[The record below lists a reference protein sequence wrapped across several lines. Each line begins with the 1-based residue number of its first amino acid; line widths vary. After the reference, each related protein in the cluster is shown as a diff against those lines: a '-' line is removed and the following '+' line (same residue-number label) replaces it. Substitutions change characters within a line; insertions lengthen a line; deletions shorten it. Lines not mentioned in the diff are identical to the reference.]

1 MIPNEVLYK
10 RDLTG
15 GLVRW
20 WGRVEKVTNSDGT
33 ISLRLA
39 YYYGKVNGAET
50 SSYSPV
56 IKAKSKKTDREQA
69 EFELNSVY
77 ERHKKQGYKSLSD
90 LGISPLDYLT
100 NADDLFAEIDK
111 RLPKY
116 NTDANNCVKPMKA
129 QKFAIGRFEYP
140 CIAQPKING
149 VRAVVMLEEFT
160 PTDLFS
166 LEGFVRDD
174 KHYHTVIKTK
184 EGLTYRIWHIEQLFN
199 DFYDSFPEYANM
211 VFDGEIYIRS
221 EKVTTIGGAARNPKN
236 IYHEKLQF
244 VNFDL
249 SIPDLTN
256 RERDKLRF
264 SVWEE
269 YRSKKSS
276 VSHNV
281 MTGRIWENLTPED
294 HGMWDKFNLIILNS
308 DTIYDDNQALAYM
321 QKCIDCGFEGAII
334 RNLHT
339 EYKFG
344 SRPATMMK
352 LKKFDDAEFECIGVE
367 HTGNP
372 DDKIG
377 FNVRLILKNDINDL
391 VFSCTLTGTV
401 NERLDILNNPPIG
414 KSVTVKFYER
424 TKNGLPFHAN
434 VVGIRDYEK

>member
-1 MIPNEVLYK
+1 
-10 RDLTG
+10 
-15 GLVRW
+15 
-20 WGRVEKVTNSDGT
+20 
-33 ISLRLA
+33 
-39 YYYGKVNGAET
+39 
-50 SSYSPV
+50 
-56 IKAKSKKTDREQA
+56 
-69 EFELNSVY
+69 
-77 ERHKKQGYKSLSD
+77 
-90 LGISPLDYLT
+90 
-100 NADDLFAEIDK
+100 
-111 RLPKY
+111 
-116 NTDANNCVKPMKA
+116 MKA
-129 QKFAIGRFEYP
+129 QKFAIGKFDYP

-184 EGLTYRIWHIEQLFN
+184 EGLTYHIWHIEQLFN
-199 DFYDSFPEYANM
+199 DFYNSFPEYANM
-211 VFDGEIYIRS
+211 VFDGEIYIRG
-221 EKVTTIGGAARNPKN
+221 EKVTSIGGAARNPRN
-236 IYHEKLQF
+236 PLHEKLQF

-256 RERDKLRF
+256 KDRDKLRF

-281 MTGRIWENLTPED
+281 MGGRIWENLTPEG
-294 HGMWDKFNLIILNS
+294 HSMWDKFNLIILNS

-321 QKCIDCGFEGAII
+321 QRCIDCGFEGAII
-334 RNLHT
+334 RDLHT

-372 DDKIG
+372 DDRVG
-377 FNVRLILKNDINDL
+377 FNVSNDL

>member
-33 ISLRLA
+33 VSLRLA

-129 QKFAIGRFEYP
+129 QKFTVGKFEYP

-199 DFYDSFPEYANM
+199 DFMIVSLNM
-211 VFDGEIYIRS
+211 LIWYLMVRFI
-221 EKVTTIGGAARNPKN
+221 
-236 IYHEKLQF
+236 F
-244 VNFDL
+244 V
-249 SIPDLTN
+249 
-256 RERDKLRF
+256 
-264 SVWEE
+264 
-269 YRSKKSS
+269 
-276 VSHNV
+276 
-281 MTGRIWENLTPED
+281 
-294 HGMWDKFNLIILNS
+294 
-308 DTIYDDNQALAYM
+308 
-321 QKCIDCGFEGAII
+321 
-334 RNLHT
+334 
-339 EYKFG
+339 
-344 SRPATMMK
+344 
-352 LKKFDDAEFECIGVE
+352 
-367 HTGNP
+367 
-372 DDKIG
+372 
-377 FNVRLILKNDINDL
+377 VRK
-391 VFSCTLTGTV
+391 
-401 NERLDILNNPPIG
+401 
-414 KSVTVKFYER
+414 
-424 TKNGLPFHAN
+424 
-434 VVGIRDYEK
+434 

>member
-1 MIPNEVLYK
+1 MISNEVLYK

-33 ISLRLA
+33 VSLRLA

-69 EFELNSVY
+69 EFELKSVY
-77 ERHKKQGYKSLSD
+77 ERHKKKGYKSLTD
-90 LGISPLDYLT
+90 LGLNPLDYL
-100 NADDLFAEIDK
+100 NDIIPLWNEIEK

-116 NTDANNCVKPMKA
+116 NTDANNCIKPMKC
-129 QKFAIGRFEYP
+129 QKFAIGKFYYP
-140 CIAQPKING
+140 AIIQPKING
-149 VRAVVMLEEFT
+149 VRAVVLLEEFT

-166 LEGFVRDD
+166 MEGFVRDD
-174 KHYHTVIKTK
+174 KHYHAVIKTK
-184 EGLTYRIWHIEQLFN
+184 EGLVYNIWHIEQLFN
-199 DFYDSFPEYANM
+199 HLYQAFPEYAN
-211 VFDGEIYIRS
+211 VAFDGEIYIRG
-221 EKVTTIGGAARNPKN
+221 EKVTSIGGAARNSRNPL
-236 IYHEKLQF
+236 HEKLQF

-249 SIPDLTN
+249 SVPDLSN
-256 RERDKLRF
+256 ADRDELRF
-264 SVWEE
+264 KIWRD
-269 YRSKKSS
+269 YTAKFTSS
-276 VSHNV
+276 AHNI
-281 MTGRIWENLTPED
+281 MAGRIWENLSIEG
-294 HGMWDKFNLIILNS
+294 HSMWDGFTLVVLNS
-308 DTIYDDNQALAYM
+308 DKCWDDNQALFYM
-321 QKCIDCGFEGAII
+321 QKAIEHGFEGAVI
-334 RNLHT
+334 RDVGV

-352 LKKFDDAEFECIGVE
+352 LKKFDDAEFECVGVE

-377 FNVRLILKNDINDL
+377 FNVRLVLKNDINDL

>member
-33 ISLRLA
+33 VSLRLA

-129 QKFAIGRFEYP
+129 QKFVIGKFEYP

-199 DFYDSFPEYANM
+199 DFYNSFPEYANM
-211 VFDGEIYIRS
+211 VFDGEIYIRG

-281 MTGRIWENLTPED
+281 MAGRIW
-294 HGMWDKFNLIILNS
+294 
-308 DTIYDDNQALAYM
+308 
-321 QKCIDCGFEGAII
+321 
-334 RNLHT
+334 
-339 EYKFG
+339 
-344 SRPATMMK
+344 
-352 LKKFDDAEFECIGVE
+352 
-367 HTGNP
+367 
-372 DDKIG
+372 
-377 FNVRLILKNDINDL
+377 
-391 VFSCTLTGTV
+391 
-401 NERLDILNNPPIG
+401 
-414 KSVTVKFYER
+414 
-424 TKNGLPFHAN
+424 
-434 VVGIRDYEK
+434 

>member
-15 GLVRW
+15 NVVRW
-20 WGRVEKVTNSDGT
+20 WARIERAVTSDEASG
-33 ISLRLA
+33 LRLA
-39 YYYGKVNGAET
+39 YFYGRLCGSET
-50 SSYSPV
+50 VSFSDI

-69 EFELNSVY
+69 EFELASVY
-77 ERHKKQGYKSLSD
+77 KRHKKKGYKSLTD
-90 LGISPLDYLT
+90 LGLNPLDYL
-100 NADDLFAEIDK
+100 NDIIPLWNEIEK

-116 NTDANNCVKPMKA
+116 NTDANNCIKPMKC
-129 QKFAIGRFEYP
+129 QKFAIGKFYYP
-140 CIAQPKING
+140 AIIQPKING
-149 VRAVVMLEEFT
+149 VRAVVLLEEFT

-166 LEGFVRDD
+166 MEGFVRDD
-174 KHYHTVIKTK
+174 KHYHAVIKTK
-184 EGLTYRIWHIEQLFN
+184 EGLVYNIWHIEQLFN
-199 DFYDSFPEYANM
+199 HLYQAFPEYAN
-211 VFDGEIYIRS
+211 VAFDGEIYIRG
-221 EKVTTIGGAARNPKN
+221 EKVTSIGGAARNSRNPL
-236 IYHEKLQF
+236 HEKLQF

-249 SIPDLTN
+249 SVPDLSN
-256 RERDKLRF
+256 ADRDELRF
-264 SVWEE
+264 KIWRD
-269 YRSKKSS
+269 YTAKFTSS
-276 VSHNV
+276 AHNI
-281 MTGRIWENLTPED
+281 MAGRIWENLSIEG
-294 HGMWDKFNLIILNS
+294 HSMWDGFTLVVLNS
-308 DTIYDDNQALAYM
+308 DKCWDDNQALFYM
-321 QKCIDCGFEGAII
+321 QKAIEHGFEGAVI
-334 RNLHT
+334 RDVGA

-372 DDKIG
+372 DDRVG
-377 FNVRLILKNDINDL
+377 FNVRLVLKNDINDL

>member
-33 ISLRLA
+33 VSLRLA

-90 LGISPLDYLT
+90 LDISPLDYLT

-129 QKFAIGRFEYP
+129 QKFAIGKFDYP

-184 EGLTYRIWHIEQLFN
+184 EGLIYRIWHIEQLFN

-211 VFDGEIYIRS
+211 VFDGEIYIRG
-221 EKVTTIGGAARNPKN
+221 EKVTTIGGAARNPRN
-236 IYHEKLQF
+236 PLHDKLQF

-256 RERDKLRF
+256 KERDKLRF
-264 SVWEE
+264 GVWEE

-281 MTGRIWENLTPED
+281 MSGRIWENLTPEG

-308 DTIYDDNQALAYM
+308 DTIYDDNQALTYM
-321 QKCIDCGFEGAII
+321 QKCIDFYNERG
-334 RNLHT
+334 
-339 EYKFG
+339 EYV
-344 SRPATMMK
+344 A
-352 LKKFDDAEFECIGVE
+352 AENNG
-367 HTGNP
+367 
-372 DDKIG
+372 KI
-377 FNVRLILKNDINDL
+377 VKPEEDI
-391 VFSCTLTGTV
+391 FPFGTV
-401 NERLDILNNPPIG
+401 P
-414 KSVTVKFYER
+414 KTVEQPD
-424 TKNGLPFHAN
+424 TK
-434 VVGIRDYEK
+434 